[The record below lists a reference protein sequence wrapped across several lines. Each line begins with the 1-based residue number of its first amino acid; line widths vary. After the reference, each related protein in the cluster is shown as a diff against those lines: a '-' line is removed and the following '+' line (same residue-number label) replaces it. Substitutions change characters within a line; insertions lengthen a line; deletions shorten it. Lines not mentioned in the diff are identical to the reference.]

1 MSDEAP
7 LPPLDGDPPDPPPD
21 QPLAM
26 PSWVPLVI
34 GGVLVAMAALAVY
47 TGLNYRR
54 NTFARIIK
62 PRHID
67 MNGGDGPPGEPQ
79 PGASRVYPGESGE
92 NIPLAGP
99 PVAGKSRVAI
109 TGGSDGISTT
119 VRLWARRGLV
129 THVAPADAVV
139 YVNDVL
145 IGEAR
150 QFTTSDE
157 VYDFPAPGSYTI
169 RLVAPGYRDQTF
181 VVTAADS
188 AKQEL
193 ATIDATLEKEV
204 GQKAEGRRQK

>member
-1 MSDEAP
+1 
-7 LPPLDGDPPDPPPD
+7 
-21 QPLAM
+21 M

-34 GGVLVAMAALAVY
+34 GSVLVAMAALAVY

-54 NTFARIIK
+54 NTLTRIIK
-62 PRHID
+62 PRHIN
-67 MNGGDGPPGEPQ
+67 MNSGGGPPGEPQ
-79 PGASRVYPGESGE
+79 PGASRVYPGDSGE
-92 NIPLAGP
+92 NVPLAGP

-109 TGGSDGISTT
+109 TGGAGGISTT
-119 VRLWARRGLV
+119 VRLWARRGLL
-129 THVAPADAVV
+129 THVVPAEAVV

-157 VYDFPAPGSYTI
+157 IYDFPAPGSYTI

-193 ATIDATLEKEV
+193 ATITTTLEEE
-204 GQKAEGRRQK
+204 QKAEGRKQK

>member
-1 MSDEAP
+1 MSDDAS
-7 LPPLDGDPPDPPPD
+7 LPPLDGDPGEPPPD
-21 QPLAM
+21 EPLAM

-67 MNGGDGPPGEPQ
+67 MNSGGGPPGEPQ
-79 PGASRVYPGESGE
+79 AGASRVYPGDSGE
-92 NIPLAGP
+92 NVPTAGP

-109 TGGSDGISTT
+109 TGGSGGISATL
-119 VRLWARRGLV
+119 RLWARRGLV
-129 THVAPADAVV
+129 THVTPPDAVV

-169 RLVAPGYRDQTF
+169 RLVAPGYRDQT
-181 VVTAADS
+181 VIVTAADS

-193 ATIDATLEKEV
+193 ATINATLEK
-204 GQKAEGRRQK
+204 Q